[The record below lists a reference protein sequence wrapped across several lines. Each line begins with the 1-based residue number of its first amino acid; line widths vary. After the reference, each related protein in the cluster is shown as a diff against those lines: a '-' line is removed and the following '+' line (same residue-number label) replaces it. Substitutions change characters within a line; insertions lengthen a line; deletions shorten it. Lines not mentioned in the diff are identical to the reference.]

1 MLPQNLQ
8 LCVGESLEKEVGTG
22 VCASEL
28 PAVVVVPGCVGTC
41 VHRST
46 HTYMR

>member
-22 VCASEL
+22 GCVSEL
-28 PAVVVVPGCVGTC
+28 PAVVVVPGVVCTC
-41 VHRST
+41 VHRT
-46 HTYMR
+46 T